1 MFSYLLFLFFQLYT
15 VNFYCTDKQTCLSRQ
30 DSTAEVPLGS
40 SNRDAI
46 NLAVPTLLED

>member
-30 DSTAEVPLGS
+30 DSTAKVPLGS